1 MMQDIRIDGR
11 MQRVFV
17 LMEQDSRVVYI
28 PLTALTQVDY
38 DRLTDISKQDP
49 KNMLETMSK
58 ATLSNGRNMLAL
70 YDTLI
75 QVMVKTGDAEGT
87 RILKTTEREDTMSFT
102 VTPLPSD
109 EVEDITEVEPTVE
122 KPVEIQPTSDR
133 KASYGRQKAQK

>member
-17 LMEQDSRVVYI
+17 LMERDDRVVYI

-38 DRLTDISKQDP
+38 DRLIDISKQDP

-58 ATLSNGRNMLAL
+58 AMLSNGRNMLAL

-87 RILKTTEREDTMSFT
+87 RVLKTTEREDAMSFT
-102 VTPLPSD
+102 VTPLTSNEE
-109 EVEDITEVEPTVE
+109 EVDAKGEPTVE
-122 KPVEIQPTSDR
+122 KPVEIQPKPDR
-133 KASYGRQKAQK
+133 KASYGRAKAQ

>member
-17 LMEQDSRVVYI
+17 LMERDDRIVYI
-28 PLTALTQVDY
+28 PLTSLTQVDY

-49 KNMLETMSK
+49 ENMLETMSK

-87 RILKTTEREDTMSFT
+87 RILKTAERDDSMRFT
-102 VTPLPSD
+102 VTPLPAD
-109 EVEDITEVEPTVE
+109 GGEDDAKDEPTVE
-122 KPVEIQPTSDR
+122 KPVEIQPKTDR
-133 KASYGRQKAQK
+133 KASYGRPKTQK